1 MICNIFGIYFWNE
14 VQAFL
19 LPAWN
24 TNRVASGFTSLG
36 YNFKQ
41 VFLLKTTSVDSMTIP
56 SFTQAFSQAQG
67 DDRGILAQM
76 Y

>member
-1 MICNIFGIYFWNE
+1 MRFKHFYYLHGIQI
-14 VQAFL
+14 V
-19 LPAWN
+19 LP
-24 TNRVASGFTSLG
+24 VVL
-36 YNFKQ
+36 Q
-41 VFLLKTTSVDSMTIP
+41 VLAIILSKFFLLKTTSVDSMTIP